1 MHAAVSPHSN
11 TVESLFSTLWLCV
24 SHSSSPNTTMGLS
37 QTTLLGHHPWIAPAG
52 KMHHVDQDNVS
63 DCPAPDCSVHSHI
76 QMMGLSLHGPHL
88 LICFA

>member
-1 MHAAVSPHSN
+1 MLLFPLMVTLLKASSPHCGS
-11 TVESLFSTLWLCV
+11 V
-24 SHSSSPNTTMGLS
+24 SHSSSLNTTMGLS

-52 KMHHVDQDNVS
+52 KMHHADQDNVS